1 MNKNEEIESV
11 RILGEAIGYGNLMV
25 LASALWRKSLSDSG
39 YPTSGAFIPTCIT
52 SVNDK
57 EILDTIDKE
66 IKIYDRYI
74 QEKN

>member
-11 RILGEAIGYGNLMV
+11 RILGEAIGYGNLMT

-39 YPTSGAFIPTCIT
+39 YPISGAFVPTCRD
-52 SVNDK
+52 SVSDN
-57 EILDTIDKE
+57 EVLAVIDNE
-66 IKIYDRYI
+66 IKFYDRYI